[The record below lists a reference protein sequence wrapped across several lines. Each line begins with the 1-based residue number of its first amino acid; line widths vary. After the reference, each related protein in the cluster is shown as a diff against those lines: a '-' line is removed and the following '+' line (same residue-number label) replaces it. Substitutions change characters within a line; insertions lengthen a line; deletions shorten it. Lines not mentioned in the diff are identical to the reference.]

1 VSRET
6 YGQAKYQWL
15 KEFLEL
21 PNGIPSHDTFSRV
34 FSRLNPQQF
43 QQCFLDWIQSI
54 HQITQGEVVAID
66 GKTLRRSYDTG
77 ADQGAIHMVSAWTT
91 ANRLVLEQ
99 VKVEQKSNEIT
110 AIPQL
115 VKVLDLA
122 GCIVTIDAM
131 GCQKDIVKL
140 LDAQEADYII
150 TLKKNQK
157 SLYERAEHLFK
168 SAISSQFA
176 GLSVSRYTSQEVSH
190 GREEIR
196 HYLLLSDIREQV
208 DPLHQW
214 SNLNSVGLVESVRTV
229 DGKTTVETRYY
240 ISSLTHDAQLMGQS
254 VRSHWGIENQL
265 HWVLDVAF

>member
-1 VSRET
+1 
-6 YGQAKYQWL
+6 
-15 KEFLEL
+15 
-21 PNGIPSHDTFSRV
+21 
-34 FSRLNPQQF
+34 
-43 QQCFLDWIQSI
+43 
-54 HQITQGEVVAID
+54 
-66 GKTLRRSYDTG
+66 
-77 ADQGAIHMVSAWTT
+77 MVSAWTT
-91 ANRLVLEQ
+91 ANCLVLEQ

-196 HYLLLSDIREQV
+196 HYLLLSDILEQV

-229 DGKTTVETRYY
+229 DGK
-240 ISSLTHDAQLMGQS
+240 Q
-254 VRSHWGIENQL
+254 
-265 HWVLDVAF
+265 